1 MADNLTSINAK
12 LDFIKFHNVIN
23 GQLCDSTT
31 GKTRAT
37 VNPTTFEENANVPV
51 STLDDVNKAV
61 QSAQNAAKTWSS
73 TPWTERRKQLKA
85 YADAFEANAEGFLQ
99 MLIKEQG
106 KSVSYFLKPL
116 KNSLH

>member
-1 MADNLTSINAK
+1 MTDIK
-12 LDFIKFHNVIN
+12 LNFDKFSNVID
-23 GQLCDSTT
+23 GQLCNSST
-31 GKTRAT
+31 GATRCT
-37 VNPTTFEENANVPV
+37 VNPSTLDENAKVPI

-61 QSAQNAAKTWSS
+61 QSAQNASKTWLS

-106 KSVSYFLKPL
+106 KSVSYF
-116 KNSLH
+116 